1 MRAVAD
7 DTYSGENVVWRQPQS
22 AIFSKSARS
31 TSSVCEGK
39 LKIMSTFSE
48 SKYGSASAM
57 RSSISSPLPY
67 FS

>member
-1 MRAVAD
+1 MRVVAD
-7 DTYSGENVVWRQPQS
+7 DTYSGENVVWRQPDS
-22 AIFSKSARS
+22 AIFSRSAMR

-57 RSSISSPLPY
+57 RSRITSPLPY

>member
-1 MRAVAD
+1 M
-7 DTYSGENVVWRQPQS
+7 VWRQPDS
-22 AIFSKSARS
+22 AIFSRSAMR

-57 RSSISSPLPY
+57 RSRMTSPLPY